1 LNLAITLGEAD
12 KKILIV
18 DCDLRKPVLHK
29 YLHLSRKTNGL
40 TTVLSGKCTLDSAI
54 VIFKD
59 IKIDVLTAGAIPP
72 NPTEILASEKMEKL
86 VTELSKRYDY
96 IIFDTPPVS
105 VVTDAAVLGRLAD
118 GALLVIRQKFA
129 TSEAVRAAKQNLESV
144 GVHVIGAVL
153 SRFDY
158 KTLSKDRGYYANYEY
173 NYVQHAGTDS

>member
-1 LNLAITLGEAD
+1 
-12 KKILIV
+12 
-18 DCDLRKPVLHK
+18 
-29 YLHLSRKTNGL
+29 
-40 TTVLSGKCTLDSAI
+40 
-54 VIFKD
+54 
-59 IKIDVLTAGAIPP
+59 PP

-158 KTLSKDRGYYANYEY
+158 KTLSKDRGYYATYEY